1 MTGTAA
7 LPHQSLINANATVP
21 EKYQVALGADGIPI
35 LDEVVED
42 AIFDDLASDI
52 KAHLLLDLEPHL
64 QELIRRAFTD
74 SVRMIALDL
83 KHAFERE
90 LNKQLDTR
98 LRGLVDEC
106 VQKAC
111 QKVRVR

>member
-1 MTGTAA
+1 MTEAIG
-7 LPHQSLINANATVP
+7 LSHQSLVNANGTAP
-21 EKYQVALGADGIPI
+21 EAYQVSLGADGIPI
-35 LDEVVED
+35 LDEVIED
-42 AIFDDLASDI
+42 AVFDDLAANI

-64 QELIRRAFTD
+64 QELVRRAFTD

-106 VQKAC
+106 VQQAC
-111 QKVRVR
+111 QKARVR